1 MAAWGW
7 TRMIPFIMGDDA
19 SGKYPTL
26 KRHHDAI
33 AARPAAAGV
42 QALRSKH
49 SFKPEMGDEAR
60 RNMFRHL
67 HEKTA

>member
-1 MAAWGW
+1 
-7 TRMIPFIMGDDA
+7 MIPFIMGDNA
-19 SGKYPTL
+19 SGKYPN

-67 HEKTA
+67 DEKTA